1 MKTTNRAVTRGSGN
15 IFADLGL
22 PDAEGHM
29 LKARIAL
36 YLSKRIKQLDL
47 TQREAAERMG
57 ISQPDVSNILRGKLL
72 PFSMDRLLAF
82 VRALGSDV
90 EITLKR
96 PPQQRRE
103 DRHAGTMRLVE
114 MA

>member
-1 MKTTNRAVTRGSGN
+1 
-15 IFADLGL
+15 
-22 PDAEGHM
+22 M

-47 TQREAAERMG
+47 TQREAAERMS
-57 ISQPDVSNILRGKLL
+57 ISQSDVSNILRGKLE
-72 PFSMDRLLAF
+72 PFRRDRLLDC
-82 VRALGSDV
+82 VLALGSDV

-96 PPQQRRE
+96 PPQRRE
-103 DRHAGTMRLVE
+103 DRHAGTMKLV

>member
-1 MKTTNRAVTRGSGN
+1 MKTNRAVTRGSGN

-22 PDAEGHM
+22 PNAEGRM

-36 YLSKRIKQLDL
+36 TLSKQIKQLDL

-57 ISQPDVSNILRGKLL
+57 LRQPDVSNILRGKLE
-72 PFSMDRLLAF
+72 PFSMDRLLDC

-90 EITLKR
+90 EITLKH
-96 PPQQRRE
+96 PPLRE
-103 DRHAGTMRLVE
+103 DRHAGTMRLVT
-114 MA
+114 A

>member
-1 MKTTNRAVTRGSGN
+1 MKTTNRVVTRGSGN
-15 IFADLGL
+15 VFADLGL

-36 YLSKRIKQLDL
+36 YLSKRIKQLAL
-47 TQREAAERMG
+47 TQREAAERMA
-57 ISQPDVSNILRGKLL
+57 ISQPDVSNILRGKLG
-72 PFSMDRLLAF
+72 PFSIDRLLAC

-90 EITLKR
+90 EITFKR
-96 PPQQRRE
+96 PPQRRE

>member
-22 PDAEGHM
+22 PDAEDRM

-36 YLSKRIKQLDL
+36 YLSKKIKQLDL

-57 ISQPDVSNILRGKLL
+57 IRQPDVSNILRGKLE
-72 PFSMDRLLAF
+72 PFSMGRLLDF

-90 EITLKR
+90 EITFKSCPLRK
-96 PPQQRRE
+96 E
-103 DRHAGTMRLVE
+103 GRHAGTMRLV
-114 MA
+114 MV

>member
-1 MKTTNRAVTRGSGN
+1 MKTTNRAVTRGSDN

-22 PDAEGHM
+22 PDAEDRM

-36 YLSKRIKQLDL
+36 YLSKRIKQLAL
-47 TQREAAERMG
+47 TQREAAEQIG
-57 ISQPDVSNILRGKLL
+57 ISQPDVSNILRGKLE
-72 PFSMDRLLAF
+72 PFAMERLLTY
-82 VRALGSDV
+82 VRALGTDV

-96 PPQQRRE
+96 PPQRRE
-103 DRHAGTMRLVE
+103 DRHAGTIRLV

>member
-1 MKTTNRAVTRGSGN
+1 MRLAVSFIGN

-22 PDAEGHM
+22 PDAKDRL

-36 YLSKRIKQLDL
+36 YLSKMIKQLDL
-47 TQREAAERMG
+47 TQQEAAVRMG
-57 ISQPDVSNILRGKLL
+57 IRQPDVSNILRGKLE
-72 PFSMDRLLAF
+72 PFSMDRLLAC
-82 VRALGSDV
+82 VLALGSDV

-96 PPQQRRE
+96 PPQRRE
-103 DRHAGTMRLVE
+103 DRHAGTMRLV

>member
-1 MKTTNRAVTRGSGN
+1 MKTTNRAVIRGSGN

-22 PDAEGHM
+22 PDAEDRL

-47 TQREAAERMG
+47 TQQQAAERMG
-57 ISQPDVSNILRGKLL
+57 IRQPDVSNILRGKLE
-72 PFSMDRLLAF
+72 PFSMDRLLAC

-90 EITLKR
+90 EITLKKPR
-96 PPQQRRE
+96 ARE
-103 DRHAGTMRLVE
+103 DKQHAGTMKLV